1 MGLFCKAPF
10 CYLGINAN
18 GTIQPCCINNLSIDI
33 SHKSLLDIW
42 FGEEFERV
50 RKSIEDLDCD
60 YYYCNYCKSLGMTQ
74 SCPARVYDSFFVN
87 DNRMPSF
94 IKFSNSNKC
103 NLKCAMCNE
112 VYSSS
117 FTNHEQSCL
126 LDNNFIE
133 QLDDLI
139 PCLKAASFSGGE
151 PLLIP
156 AYRQIIKRMKIVN
169 PEACIHLTTNG
180 TIFND
185 TIGLL
190 LDSENVFLTLSAD
203 SIVENTYQ
211 VIRRGA
217 QLETF
222 MAHLDHFAKLSCH
235 VDVNICLTSINL
247 LDLAETISFFSN
259 LNMAIN
265 VVIAKHPV
273 TLSLY
278 YVDND
283 QLDGQIEDV
292 MVAINGIHK
301 TSEITSQNVA
311 KAITAIESIIDF
323 RGQVKKRNAEVVF
336 YEEFKRALR
345 SSSYNNKKSD
355 QDIDDI
361 LAPIPRYVFTENFVR
376 CFFKFNSN
384 DEMSKLMEYS
394 NNTIQDYIISNSF
407 YLA

>member
-1 MGLFCKAPF
+1 MGQFCKAPF

-50 RKSIEDLDCD
+50 RKSIDDLDCD

-74 SCPARVYDSFFVN
+74 SCPARVYDGFFVN

-117 FTNHEQSCL
+117 FTNHEQSCF
-126 LDNNFIE
+126 LDDNFIE
-133 QLDDLI
+133 QLEDFM
-139 PCLKAASFSGGE
+139 PYLKAASFSGGE
-151 PLLIP
+151 PLLVP
-156 AYRQIIKRMKIVN
+156 AYRQIIKRMKLAN
-169 PEACIHLTTNG
+169 PEVCIHLTTNG

-211 VIRRGA
+211 AIRKGA
-217 QLETF
+217 QFKAF
-222 MAHLDHFAKLSCH
+222 MAHLDHFSKLSCQI
-235 VDVNICLTSINL
+235 DVNICLTSINL
-247 LDLAETISFFSN
+247 LDLVETISFFSN

-273 TLSLY
+273 TLSLF

-283 QLDGQIEDV
+283 QVDGQLEDV
-292 MVAINGIHK
+292 MAAINGIHEI
-301 TSEITSQNVA
+301 SEISSQNVA
-311 KAITAIESIIDF
+311 KAITAIESIIGF
-323 RGQVKKRNAEVVF
+323 RDQAKKRKAEEVF
-336 YEEFKRALR
+336 YEEFKKALH
-345 SSSYNNKKSD
+345 SSLHNKKND

-361 LAPIPRYVFTENFVR
+361 LTLIPRYVFTENFVR